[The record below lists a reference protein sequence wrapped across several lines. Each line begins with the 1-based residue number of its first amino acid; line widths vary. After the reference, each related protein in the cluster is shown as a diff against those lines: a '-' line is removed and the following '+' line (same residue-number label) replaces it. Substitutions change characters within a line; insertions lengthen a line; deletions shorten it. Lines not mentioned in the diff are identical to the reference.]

1 MGGLNRLLRAWP
13 HGLRRLITPSP
24 AVGLEGYWP
33 VLQILVLVFPLNT
46 IVTVAVALAW
56 MLAWI
61 RRWGWRSLA
70 TPVACG
76 WLVWSLWA
84 AAATLFSPFP
94 GPAAIGLVDL
104 LPYLLV
110 FVGFAAVVRTLSQLE
125 HLAALLVLSSA
136 PVSGLA
142 LLQGVLNRPD
152 WHLPRLV
159 DYTVTLGL
167 STDGRANS
175 LFNHYNE
182 AAMYL
187 AMLLPLMACFAFGTG
202 AGRFRSAPR
211 RLMRTLSWLLLLAA
225 LAAIFLTGSRNAWG
239 LVVLITL
246 VAILWLRRWLAA
258 LVIGVVVLALA
269 WAVWG
274 PLWGLGGEWLR
285 GVLPTSLVERLLST
299 FDPSQP
305 SFASTADRLNAWTIA
320 LEGVQK
326 RPILGWGL
334 KTFQSVAGRLGLDH
348 RNLPHEHNVFLMLA
362 LGTGIPGLLGFLAL
376 QIAAIRSAL
385 QTSLPAYGQKLVA
398 ACVAGSLVFM
408 VSGFFDIFF
417 YEPRVHLLSWLLLGI
432 AYGVSQGRLGW
443 DPSMAPSARDH
454 P

>member
-1 MGGLNRLLRAWP
+1 MGGLSRLLRAWP
-13 HGLRRLITPSP
+13 HGLQRLFTPSP
-24 AVGLEGYWP
+24 ALCLEGFWP
-33 VLQILVLVFPLNT
+33 VLQTLVLVFPLNT
-46 IVTVAVALAW
+46 VVTVAVALAW

-61 RRWGWRSLA
+61 RRWGWRSLV
-70 TPVACG
+70 TPVARG

-84 AAATLFSPFP
+84 AVATLVSPFP
-94 GPAAIGLVDL
+94 GAAAIGLVDL
-104 LPYLLV
+104 LPYLLM
-110 FVGFAAVVRTLSQLE
+110 FVAFAAVVRTLAQLE
-125 HLAALLVLSSA
+125 QLAALLVLSSA

-152 WHLPRLV
+152 WNLPRIV
-159 DYTVTLGL
+159 DYSVTLGL
-167 STDGRANS
+167 SGDGRANS

-187 AMLLPLMACFAFGTG
+187 AMLLPLMACFAFGSG
-202 AGRFRSAPR
+202 AGNLRSTPR
-211 RLMRTLSWLLLLAA
+211 RLMRTVSWLLLLAA
-225 LAAIFLTGSRNAWG
+225 MAAIFLTGSRNAWG
-239 LVVLITL
+239 LAVLITL
-246 VAILWLRRWLAA
+246 VAILWLRRWLLA
-258 LVIGVVVLALA
+258 LAIGAVVVALA

-274 PLWGLGGEWLR
+274 PLWGLGGEWLQ
-285 GVLPTSLVERLLST
+285 VFLPPRLVERLLST
-299 FDPSQP
+299 FDPSQS

-334 KTFQSVAGRLGLDH
+334 KTFQSVAARLGLDH

-376 QIAAIRSAL
+376 QFAAIRAAL
-385 QTSLPAYGQKLVA
+385 QTRLPVHGRQLVA
-398 ACVAGSLVFM
+398 ACVAGSLVFIL
-408 VSGFFDIFF
+408 SGFFDVFF

-432 AYGVSQGRLGW
+432 AYGVSQGAPGW